1 MNALGMM
8 IDSWGKKD
16 VAEVACEKIAAA
28 EAAAIELEKAQ
39 AALAAAQAV
48 AEKAKAA
55 AEEAVHRLPPVE
67 PAATEEVAEATPEPS
82 ANVVVESD
90 DARIARIVVETL
102 TGLGIVP
109 QPGLNQSQASAP
121 APAPQEQEVTVVKAA
136 EELTLAP
143 APVAGPSNSMGG
155 NYPAPKQ
162 NKQRR

>member
-1 MNALGMM
+1 MNALGIM

-16 VAEVACEKIAAA
+16 VAEVACEKIIAA
-28 EAAAIELEKAQ
+28 EKAAVELQKAQ

-48 AEKAKAA
+48 AEKAKAE

-82 ANVVVESD
+82 ENVVVESD

-109 QPGLNQSQASAP
+109 QAGSNQAPAAVP
-121 APAPQEQEVTVVKAA
+121 APAPQEQVVTVVKAA
-136 EELTLAP
+136 EELTLAA
-143 APVAGPSNSMGG
+143 APVAGPSNSKGG

-162 NKQRR
+162 SKQRR

>member
-1 MNALGMM
+1 MNALGIM
-8 IDSWGKKD
+8 IDNWGKKD
-16 VAEVACEKIAAA
+16 VAELACEKIVAA
-28 EAAAIELEKAQ
+28 EAAAVELEKAQ

-67 PAATEEVAEATPEPS
+67 PAAGEEGTPVPS
-82 ANVVVESD
+82 ENVVVESD

-109 QPGLNQSQASAP
+109 QAGSNQAPAAVP
-121 APAPQEQEVTVVKAA
+121 APAPQEQQQVTVVKAA
-136 EELTLAP
+136 EELTLAA
-143 APVAGPSNSMGG
+143 APVVGPSNSKGG

-162 NKQRR
+162 SKQRR